1 MGFSEV
7 SFTEMNMEWQGC
19 VRRRLC
25 FNKTLDARVLSN
37 CCTFPLKGLTGVC
50 LPEGKTEG
58 THLDKEKVLTNGL
71 NMAAAQVYIS
81 IGYYFNQIYVGLV
94 LETGRFPLGSSTR
107 ARREAHRLNQLT

>member
-58 THLDKEKVLTNGL
+58 TRLDKEKVLTNGL

-81 IGYYFNQIYVGLV
+81 IGYYFNQIYVGPV
-94 LETGRFPLGSSTR
+94 FGSRPFPSGL
-107 ARREAHRLNQLT
+107 